1 MTLTYDRRAG
11 RRSAC
16 RPLAVLF
23 FVSAILVGVIGANEG
38 ARADSKH
45 EGYYYPPPNSE
56 ETYVAR
62 VDTMPEANRRT
73 RVAFVTGLT
82 AQQSQSAY
90 SPTYH
95 LFAKGDGAQKFILV
109 SVDRDKYSTL
119 YQLRALL
126 AAMTALTR
134 NTPLF
139 QDSAMPE
146 NLTFLDLCKLM
157 GVQEI
162 VVSDGVAVAHRINI
176 K

>member
-1 MTLTYDRRAG
+1 MNSKAIADRVPQYPARLMMTLCLTAALLIFTG
-11 RRSAC
+11 TAS
-16 RPLAVLF
+16 
-23 FVSAILVGVIGANEG
+23 G
-38 ARADSKH
+38 ADSKH

-62 VDTMPEANRRT
+62 VQTMPEASRRT
-73 RVAFVTGLT
+73 RIAFVTGLT
-82 AQQSQSAY
+82 AQQSRNAY
-90 SPTYH
+90 PPSYH
-95 LFAKGDGAQKFILV
+95 LFAKGDGAEKFILV
-109 SVDRDKYSTL
+109 SIDRDKYTTL

-176 K
+176 Q